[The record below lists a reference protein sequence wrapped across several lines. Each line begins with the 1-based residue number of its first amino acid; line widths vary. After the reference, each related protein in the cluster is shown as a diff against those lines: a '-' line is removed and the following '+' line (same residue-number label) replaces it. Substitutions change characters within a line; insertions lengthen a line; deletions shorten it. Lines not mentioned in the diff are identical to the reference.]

1 MHIMKKIGLAFSALV
16 IMLVPGMSFAEGM
29 GDKVVVSVF
38 RKLWNDVFG
47 PSLIPDEK
55 YWYLYLGAMAC
66 IYCFFAFF
74 PKRIAGKELQIKHL
88 LARLG
93 QVAAVLLVLFVLLPT
108 AIWLV
113 YGLVKGFVLGAVSS
127 TLSFLPDF
135 LISAIVWVVSIVI
148 NFLVL
153 IALLKAATSMGT
165 YQSVW
170 GAAKAIV
177 AKLTPNE
184 KNQGVL
190 AIFGMILIH
199 ACLARIA
206 FHSGI
211 VWPIITVSVLGIV
224 VTVYHFAFEQKVRDA
239 VAVKETGLTE
249 DGKVLCPNYFPV
261 YKSDGK
267 TPKLDLRGKPKYVRC
282 TGRNDPKDKTC
293 NECGG
298 PLGYISWDCVCGK
311 KDIPAKRKRCTE
323 CGFERPE
330 LENPKHTHSI
340 PPQVRDAVRKT
351 AGKDKKVCPHCGTKN
366 RPEFN
371 FCMNCKKQIGNDF
384 DKPSDLPKSPKR
396 PAPKTTSDSEPPPQ
410 TPKRRR
416 LKRKADRKLRR

>member
-1 MHIMKKIGLAFSALV
+1 MKKIGWALTALV
-16 IMLVPGMSFAEGM
+16 AMLVPSVSFAKAM
-29 GDKVVVSVF
+29 GTDIVAKTIADDEIITSF
-38 RKLWNDVFG
+38 
-47 PSLIPDEK
+47 IPDMNNW
-55 YWYLYLGAMAC
+55 YWYVLAMIG

-74 PKRIAGKELQIKHL
+74 PKRIAGKELPISL
-88 LARLG
+88 GLAHFGR
-93 QVAAVLLVLFVLLPT
+93 VLLMFV
-108 AIWLV
+108 AIYVFKRLIWFV
-113 YGLVKGFVLGAVSS
+113 YGEVKGFVLSAVSG
-127 TLSFLPDF
+127 TISFLPDF
-135 LISAIVWVVSIVI
+135 LVSAIVWVISFGVNIM
-148 NFLVL
+148 VL
-153 IALLKAATSMGT
+153 IALVKMLTSIGT

-170 GAAKAIV
+170 GAFKALWNKLAPSEKTQKILALGGV
-177 AKLTPNE
+177 AFVHIL
-184 KNQGVL
+184 L
-190 AIFGMILIH
+190 AL
-199 ACLARIA
+199 LASKGTI
-206 FHSGI
+206 
-211 VWPIITVSVLGIV
+211 WPIIAVPILGVV
-224 VTVYHFAFEQKVRDA
+224 VTIYHFAFEQKVRDA
-239 VAVKETGLTE
+239 VAVKTTGLTE
-249 DGKVLCPNYFPV
+249 DGKVLCPNWFPV

-267 TPKLDLRGKPKYVRC
+267 TPKLDFRGKPKYVRC